1 MAQKSNNSISS
12 SFSIS
17 TIFLT
22 FTLLFSLSLL
32 LLFLSNQNPQSQFS
46 LQYPPIDNLKI
57 YVVDLPRSLNYGLF
71 QTYWSSSTPDARV
84 HSDDDAAIR
93 STLISTS
100 ALPSESTYQAVQ
112 R

>member
-1 MAQKSNNSISS
+1 MAQKSNNSSSS

-57 YVVDLPRSLNYGLF
+57 YVADLPRTLNYGLF